1 MEGTRSCGHDVTT
14 STLRGPTDGRQ
25 RQSTGNGGVRDWM
38 WSPPRVLAPGVGRGA
53 GAALSW
59 GTNGGCWVGRPH
71 QGSSARVRWRWT
83 PQPSAADKL
92 QLQVERGED
101 PRGAE
106 GLGRAMGGA
115 GGWDEGVTEPVGLTS
130 SNRTRDAASEDAQG
144 LGLTQG
150 DTLFPAQML
159 WPWDTPR
166 PHAQLPGIQRVW
178 PGAAGAG
185 EVGLWAHR

>member
-1 MEGTRSCGHDVTT
+1 MELGTGCG
-14 STLRGPTDGRQ
+14 LRPECWHQGWAG
-25 RQSTGNGGVRDWM
+25 
-38 WSPPRVLAPGVGRGA
+38 GRGQLSPGEPMGDA
-53 GAALSW
+53 GW
-59 GTNGGCWVGRPH
+59 GDPIRATPRGTE
-71 QGSSARVRWRWT
+71 QLRVRWRWT

-92 QLQVERGED
+92 QLQAEHGED

-115 GGWDEGVTEPVGLTS
+115 GGWDEGVTEPPGLRS
-130 SNRTRDAASEDAQG
+130 SNRTWDAASEDAQG
-144 LGLTQG
+144 LGLIQG

-185 EVGLWAHR
+185 EVGLRAQR